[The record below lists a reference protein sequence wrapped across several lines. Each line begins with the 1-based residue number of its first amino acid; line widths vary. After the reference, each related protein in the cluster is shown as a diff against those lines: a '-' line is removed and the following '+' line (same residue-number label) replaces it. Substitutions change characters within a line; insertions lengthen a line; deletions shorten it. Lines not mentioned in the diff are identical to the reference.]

1 MSTFIRF
8 ISAALV
14 RAAALLGLL
23 FGSAPLYAQ
32 DYMSIS
38 AGDAHSCALLTSGGV
53 QCWGFGGSGQ
63 LGNGGT
69 VDSSTPVAVSGI
81 TTTTAVSAGGSHSC
95 ALLASGVV
103 QCWGYGGS
111 GQLGNGA
118 TVDISTPVAVSG
130 ITTATSLAVGRAH
143 SCALL
148 ASGGVQCWGLGSS
161 GRLGNGVNVDSS
173 TPVAVFR
180 IGNATR
186 VDAGESHTCAR
197 LTSSEV
203 RCWGGN
209 NFGQLGDGLG
219 ALSAAVPQF
228 VGTCTLD
235 LDGDGIVSP
244 TTDGLLLVRALLGF
258 SHNAVTANATGPNA
272 QRNTWIAIK
281 THLQR
286 KCGMPGLAP

>member
-1 MSTFIRF
+1 MSFQSGQHAPRSVRIGDIKLIGDCGEHIYSIYQRRF
-8 ISAALV
+8 GSSGGAAGAAVRLRTALRAGLYV
-14 RAAALLGLL
+14 DLSGRRAQLRAAHQRWRAVL
-23 FGSAPLYAQ
+23 
-32 DYMSIS
+32 
-38 AGDAHSCALLTSGGV
+38 
-53 QCWGFGGSGQ
+53 GFGESGQ
-63 LGNGGT
+63 LGNGGMA
-69 VDSSTPVAVSGI
+69 SS
-81 TTTTAVSAGGSHSC
+81 
-95 ALLASGVV
+95 
-103 QCWGYGGS
+103 
-111 GQLGNGA
+111 
-118 TVDISTPVAVSG
+118 STPVAVSG
-130 ITTATSLAVGRAH
+130 ITTATAVSAGGLH
-143 SCALL
+143 NCALL
-148 ASGGVQCWGLGSS
+148 ASGGVQCWGS
-161 GRLGNGVNVDSS
+161 GGNGQLGNGGTVDSS